1 VTTVPVRPAAYV
13 RDIHADPDDDH
24 GLPEY
29 RAFMVSCAEGLG
41 WPEPV
46 VYADAGP
53 SAGPGS
59 EYAALVEAIA
69 AGRHDA
75 VVVPSAMVI
84 GDMDEVEALV
94 KLCRSHGVRLCS
106 RWGEDVAR
114 APRMQFDVVTNAKR
128 FTVTD
133 EHLRLLRRAHVSWDN
148 TEFGAPEISC
158 KRPYG
163 NSYVLR
169 DIAEILEIPDSEW
182 ADENEEILPEYEQ
195 RFLRLH
201 VETAVALQIALST
214 GEFRTGSYTREDW
227 SHGWKRDEPVRR
239 GP

>member
-1 VTTVPVRPAAYV
+1 MTIVAVRPAAYV
-13 RDIHADPDDDH
+13 RDIYADSLDESH
-24 GLPEY
+24 LAQA
-29 RAFMVSCAEGLG
+29 RAMMANFARGLG

-53 SAGPGS
+53 DVGPGS

-75 VVVPSAMVI
+75 VLVPSAMVI
-84 GDMDEVEALV
+84 GDLDQVEAFL
-94 KLCRSHGVRLCS
+94 KHCRRHGVRVHS
-106 RWGEDVAR
+106 RWGR
-114 APRMQFDVVTNAKR
+114 ALPDPRSLFDVIYRVKQ

-133 EHLRLLRRAHVSWDN
+133 EHLRLLRRAHVSWDD

-158 KRPYG
+158 KHPYG
-163 NSYVLR
+163 NSNVWL

-182 ADENEEILPEYEQ
+182 ADKDMDPLPDYEQ

-214 GEFRTGSYTREDW
+214 GEFRTGRYTREDG
-227 SHGWKRDEPVRR
+227 SLAWKRDD
-239 GP
+239 